1 MLESIGYL
9 TTLEELQIWCSTIP
23 TDVFAHTLMHAA
35 KLAKVYLFRVGLD
48 GNQMDMNTLA
58 RSIKSHPSLRD
69 VRIGGF
75 YLLQPTV
82 TIDSVVQSLGETR
95 TLEVVSLQLS
105 GSQRSVPCGGQ
116 ALSLLFRTG
125 SITDLYL
132 SRLGLA
138 NEHLVVIAQALG
150 ENNSLRSLDLFGNH
164 IENTHIV
171 QIAGALEKNTT
182 LEALVLPCP
191 STDLSVEACSAI
203 SQALRTNTS
212 LHTFNL
218 PRSNLSD
225 EGIAQLAQGL
235 TVNRTLKKIEVGV
248 SKEVGLDGLNALT
261 AMLENNYELER
272 VVVSSAD
279 QSIKQKAEYYM
290 RLNEYGRGKILRDG
304 NATREAWVDILTAC
318 VEDLDCLFYFLK
330 TNPSICQF
338 ANVTAQA
345 PFICTHEVK
354 ISRRHTL
361 TNVQELSHHH
371 GNGEATSKNRRASA
385 F

>member
-1 MLESIGYL
+1 
-9 TTLEELQIWCSTIP
+9 
-23 TDVFAHTLMHAA
+23 
-35 KLAKVYLFRVGLD
+35 
-48 GNQMDMNTLA
+48 
-58 RSIKSHPSLRD
+58 
-69 VRIGGF
+69 
-75 YLLQPTV
+75 
-82 TIDSVVQSLGETR
+82 LG
-95 TLEVVSLQLS
+95 
-105 GSQRSVPCGGQ
+105 
-116 ALSLLFRTG
+116 LLFRTG

-138 NEHLVVIAQALG
+138 DEHLKVIAQALG
-150 ENNSLRSLDLFGNH
+150 ENKSLRSLDLFGNQ

-171 QIAGALEKNTT
+171 QIADALATNTS

-203 SQALRTNTS
+203 SQALQTNKS

-225 EGIAQLAQGL
+225 EGIVQLAQGL
-235 TVNRTLKKIEVGV
+235 TVNTTLKKIEVGV
-248 SKEVGLDGLNALT
+248 SKTVGDQGLNALT

-272 VVVSSAD
+272 VVVSSAG

-304 NATREAWVDILTAC
+304 KATREAWVDILTGC
-318 VEDLDCLFYFLK
+318 VDDLDCLFYFLK

-338 ANVTAQA
+338 ANVTEQA

-361 TNVQELSHHH
+361 TNVKELPYHNCN
-371 GNGEATSKNRRASA
+371 GNDVIAKNRRASA